1 MSAGPLHVN
10 WDQHP
15 THSNKSVGTDVSAT
29 GKQISRNRYVNR
41 GSTSQS
47 RPTSRLGP
55 MFNWGPMFGW
65 GPTGQLGRGLS
76 GAEGEDYCL
85 FVCFSRAEDWGRVVW
100 LVWRVRVVLA
110 LYGYS
115 CVVLVDMAVLAC
127 RAA

>member
-1 MSAGPLHVN
+1 M
-10 WDQHP
+10 P
-15 THSNKSVGTDVSAT
+15 TRSNRSVGTDVSAT
-29 GKQISRNRYVNR
+29 GKQISRNRCVNR
-41 GSTSQS
+41 GADKSVETDKSAG
-47 RPTSRLGP
+47 TDVRL
-55 MFNWGPMFGW
+55 
-65 GPTGQLGRGLS
+65 GPTGQLGLGLS